1 MTSAEMQKRYVRPE
15 GAVEAE
21 IELGA
26 GGGEGD
32 RGGGIQWK
40 RGGWN
45 EGGGWDEGGNWD
57 KGGGW
62 NNRPLWA
69 ASTTQVKAASN

>member
-1 MTSAEMQKRYVRPE
+1 MTSAEMQKRYVRPD

-21 IELGA
+21 IEGA
-26 GGGEGD
+26 DGFEGEL
-32 RGGGIQWK
+32 GGGIRWN
-40 RGGWN
+40 RGEWN

-62 NNRPLWA
+62 NNRPPWA
-69 ASTTQVKAASN
+69 APVAQVASSK